1 MRCPACGA
9 RNPGSA
15 QWCGQCFASLEQG
28 PAASTPQP
36 AAAPEQREATSSTP
50 SPQAPGRPQ
59 AGEGQVASLFRR
71 TAEGIDWRCEVCDTW
86 NPIERTTCSVCGA
99 AFSRTVAAPE
109 ERRPL
114 VDVPPAV
121 PVLATAVLP
130 GAGHVLLGAVT
141 SGVAR
146 LLLYAVWLLG
156 GLLLLREA
164 VGAEASTLPAV
175 PLLAGAIVLAL
186 GSLMDVMQLQR
197 GSASEVLG
205 PRALLWLT
213 VGVLGL
219 TMLSLVVSA
228 LQATGG

>member
-1 MRCPACGA
+1 MRCPRCGA

-15 QWCGQCFASLEQG
+15 QWCGQCFASLEPG
-28 PAASTPQP
+28 PAASAPAAPTEPEQAEPTPPVPSPHAPAQPQP
-36 AAAPEQREATSSTP
+36 GSGQGAPH
-50 SPQAPGRPQ
+50 
-59 AGEGQVASLFRR
+59 FRQSGD
-71 TAEGIDWRCEVCDTW
+71 GIDWRCEVCDTW
-86 NPIERTTCSVCGA
+86 NPIERTSCTVCGA
-99 AFSRTVAAPE
+99 AFSRTVAEPA
-109 ERRPL
+109 ERGPL

-130 GAGHVLLGAVT
+130 GAGHVLLGSVT
-141 SGVAR
+141 SGIAR

-164 VGAEASTLPAV
+164 VSADASALPAV
-175 PLLAGAIVLAL
+175 PLLAGAIALAL

-197 GSASEVLG
+197 GGTSEVLG
-205 PRALLWLT
+205 PRVLLWLT